1 MTTPEYQKIGADRNL
16 AFLPNLSNEDYHA
29 LPHVSPSRLKLL
41 ARSPLHYFDKYLAAD
56 REKPEPTAAMQG
68 GTATHTAVLEP
79 ELFEATVAKLP
90 TDAPRRPTQLQLE
103 EPAKTGTAKYRDYI
117 DALER
122 KQYWDEF
129 DKINAGKIILPP
141 TDFDNVQ
148 SMADAVRKH
157 PAAKFLLDLP
167 GRREASYTW
176 TGEHGVQCKTRPD
189 WHSLSHEYVIDLK
202 TTKDASRNEFARSIA
217 GYDYHLQA
225 AWNLSALSASKF
237 LTIAVENTRPFAVAV
252 YPASEE
258 LIAAGHRR
266 VNSAMALLADC
277 MAKNNWPGYGDMIQD
292 PIDLPTW
299 CKD

>member
-1 MTTPEYQKIGADRNL
+1 MTDLTY
-16 AFLPNLSNEDYHA
+16 LPNLSNEDYHA

-41 ARSPLHYFDKYLAAD
+41 ARSPLHYFDTYLAVD
-56 REKPEPTAAMQG
+56 REKPEPTAAMKL
-68 GTATHTAVLEP
+68 GTATHTAILEP
-79 ELFEATVAKLP
+79 ELFEATVKELP
-90 TDAPRRPTQLQLE
+90 ADAPRRPTQLQLE
-103 EPAKTGTAKYRDYI
+103 EPAKTGTAKYRDYL

-129 DKINAGKIILPP
+129 DKKNAGKIILPP

-176 TGEHGVQCKTRPD
+176 TGQHGIQCKTRPD
-189 WHSLSHEYVIDLK
+189 WHSLCHEYVIDLK
-202 TTKDASRNEFARSIA
+202 STRDASRDEFARSLA

-225 AWNLSALSASKF
+225 AWNLSALSARKF
-237 LTIAVENTRPFAVAV
+237 LIIAVESTRPFAVAV
-252 YPASEE
+252 YPVSDAT
-258 LIAAGHRR
+258 IAAGNRR
-266 VNSAMALLADC
+266 VNSAMALLANC
-277 MAKNNWPGYGDMIQD
+277 LATNNWPGYGDMIHY
-292 PIDLPTW
+292 PIDLPAW